1 MTTQQDTDQCLLLK
15 WGTLKGYAG
24 AAKGTPFRAA
34 IDRYH
39 EQPTALGVMQQSD
52 TPEQKQ
58 AICDAIDAVI
68 AAGGVVKNDWSGET
82 MTAEDAKK
90 YVMEYRR

>member
-1 MTTQQDTDQCLLLK
+1 MSAQKLWLK
-15 WGTLKGYAG
+15 WGTLKGWEG
-24 AAKGTPFRAA
+24 AAKGTPFRDAL
-34 IDRYH
+34 DRYLH
-39 EQPTALGVMQQSD
+39 EQPTAFSAMQQRD

-82 MTAEDAKK
+82 MTAEQAKK
-90 YVMEYRR
+90 YVMDYNQ